1 MTVDMVSVFPIFFS
15 EKDHRHGV
23 LFFLQGPRTIGMV
36 FTYFWSNFSFGLIFL
51 CLGAKEDNRY
61 GVCDRWPCLPGSGF
75 RV

>member
-36 FTYFWSNFSFGLIFL
+36 FTYFCLIFL
-51 CLGAKEDNRY
+51 IFLLVY
-61 GVCDRWPCLPGSGF
+61 FFFV
-75 RV
+75 